1 MDCADCLERLYAYLD
16 RELAPAELTK
26 VKTHLDDCGGCEDNF
41 VLEERFLARVRDCC
55 QEDVA
60 PTGAPRAHRHPT
72 ADGGRRAALA
82 LDIPRASV
90 SR

>member
-16 RELAPAELTK
+16 RELAPAELTE
-26 VKTHLDDCGGCEDNF
+26 VRAHLDDCGGCEDNF

-60 PTGAPRAHRHPT
+60 PTELRTRIVARLRLEHDT
-72 ADGGRRAALA
+72 TQ
-82 LDIPRASV
+82 
-90 SR
+90 

>member
-16 RELAPAELTK
+16 RELAPAEVTQ
-26 VKTHLDDCGGCEDNF
+26 VRVHLDDCGGCEDNF

-60 PTGAPRAHRHPT
+60 PMELRTRIVARLRMESDTP
-72 ADGGRRAALA
+72 L
-82 LDIPRASV
+82 
-90 SR
+90 

>member
-16 RELAPAELTK
+16 RELAPAEVTD
-26 VKTHLDDCGGCEDNF
+26 VRAHLDDCGGCEDNF

-60 PTGAPRAHRHPT
+60 PT
-72 ADGGRRAALA
+72 ALRTRIVA
-82 LDIPRASV
+82 RLRMEHDTPH
-90 SR
+90 

>member
-16 RELAPAELTK
+16 RELTPAEVTD
-26 VKTHLDDCGGCEDNF
+26 VRAHLDDCGGCEDNF

-60 PTGAPRAHRHPT
+60 PT
-72 ADGGRRAALA
+72 ALRTRIVA
-82 LDIPRASV
+82 RLRMEHDTPH
-90 SR
+90 

>member
-16 RELAPAELTK
+16 RELAPAELTE
-26 VKTHLDDCGGCEDNF
+26 VRAHLDDCGGCEDNF

-60 PTGAPRAHRHPT
+60 PTELRTRIVARLRMENDAPH
-72 ADGGRRAALA
+72 
-82 LDIPRASV
+82 
-90 SR
+90 